1 VFSCAILLYY
11 HEINIIFV
19 HICSIVEKRVF
30 RTSFDQPV
38 DPVVFQGGFTGYSAG
53 SAPPH
58 EHAAL
63 ALVET
68 LDEFEADIAGG

>member
-1 VFSCAILLYY
+1 LCNFVVLSRNKY
-11 HEINIIFV
+11 HFYT
-19 HICSIVEKRVF
+19 HKYPSIVEKRVF